1 MLFENIEEIL
11 STIETIGDRNGERI
25 ESSVSNEK
33 VNKSKSPEKRSP
45 HGLEIARVYLT
56 FGILIE
62 TLRGISSPIICPGSP
77 SPAKLVL
84 ISKSP
89 ISTSLNGESS
99 NSVSSFEMICISLV
113 NLTPTSVPNS
123 ISPSEVRLNSM
134 SLSGSQSFSEES
146 GSRH

>member
-1 MLFENIEEIL
+1 MAN
-11 STIETIGDRNGERI
+11 
-25 ESSVSNEK
+25 
-33 VNKSKSPEKRSP
+33 
-45 HGLEIARVYLT
+45 VYLT
-56 FGILIE
+56 FGILIVILSG
-62 TLRGISSPIICPGSP
+62 TSSLTVGPGSP

-123 ISPSEVRLNSM
+123 INPSEVRLNSM
-134 SLSGSQSFSEES
+134 SLSGSQGVSEES
-146 GSRH
+146 E